1 MSDLDS
7 KIKSALESISDDSL
21 YIGDE
26 IKSLYQ
32 DVATTFK
39 GRYRVLLTLAWI
51 KMIVVMVIAGICI
64 YLFFVEKHL
73 TYMLAYGLAVVICFQ
88 TMVTIAIFIW
98 QAVTKSNTTRE
109 IKRLELQVA
118 LLIDYL
124 KEKEGDR

>member
-1 MSDLDS
+1 
-7 KIKSALESISDDSL
+7 
-21 YIGDE
+21 
-26 IKSLYQ
+26 
-32 DVATTFK
+32 
-39 GRYRVLLTLAWI
+39 
-51 KMIVVMVIAGICI
+51 MIVVMVIAGICI

-98 QAVTKSNTTRE
+98 QEVTKSNTTRE

>member
-73 TYMLAYGLAVVICFQ
+73 TYM
-88 TMVTIAIFIW
+88 
-98 QAVTKSNTTRE
+98 
-109 IKRLELQVA
+109 
-118 LLIDYL
+118 
-124 KEKEGDR
+124 